1 MTFPKQLADGP
12 LRTAAQYPGVTDANG
27 VPHSTYSE
35 GLLVGY
41 RWYTAKHIAPLFPFG
56 YGLSYTRFGYSDLAV
71 TRTSTG
77 ATVKATVT
85 NTGTRAGAEVAQLY
99 VTQPA
104 STGEPPMQLEGFRK
118 IALAPGRSG
127 TVTMTLDQR
136 AFAMWR
142 TSTHSWYVT
151 PGCYGI
157 AVGGSSA
164 DLPLH
169 GRVAEGGGHC

>member
-1 MTFPKQLADGP
+1 M
-12 LRTAAQYPGVTDANG
+12 
-27 VPHSTYSE
+27 
-35 GLLVGY
+35 
-41 RWYTAKHIAPLFPFG
+41 
-56 YGLSYTRFGYSDLAV
+56 
-71 TRTSTG
+71 
-77 ATVKATVT
+77 KATVT

-104 STGEPPMQLEGFRK
+104 STGEPPIQLQGFRK
-118 IALAPGRSG
+118 IALAAGRSG

-136 AFAMWR
+136 AFSMWR

-151 PGCYGI
+151 PGCYGV

-164 DLPLH
+164 SLPLH